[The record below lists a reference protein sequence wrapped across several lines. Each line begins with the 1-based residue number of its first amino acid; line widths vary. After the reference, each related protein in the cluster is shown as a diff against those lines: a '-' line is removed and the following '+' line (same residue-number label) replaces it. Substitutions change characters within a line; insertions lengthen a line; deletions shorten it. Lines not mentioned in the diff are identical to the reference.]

1 MTPDGR
7 IMRAMVLSGGGAY
20 AAYEVGVLKA
30 LLRGESP
37 ATGRTPMDPGV
48 YAGTSAGAV
57 NAAMMVSR
65 PGRDSL
71 STLDDLE
78 GVWIDHL
85 AEDPSACREGAIRVR
100 GDISRYI
107 DLRCLVANPG
117 RLLYRFIEDAAY
129 FALFLMRRTYEAL
142 SPPPRSF
149 GDRALSFADPS
160 ALISNEVFRQ
170 VMRRVIDLKGIRES
184 EKALRIATTNWRT
197 GELRVFA
204 NADLTDEIGH
214 AAIQASATF
223 PGLPPTVIDGDPY
236 VDGGYVLNTPLQ
248 LAISAGADELH
259 VVFMDPDIKDLPVQ
273 RLENAFDLLD
283 KTFQIFQANMFN
295 RSIGALRNI
304 NAVIDYIAGMGNCQS
319 EARAVLDL
327 PGLERWPRGLPG
339 TPLRPLS
346 VHLYHPRE
354 DLGGP
359 LGLLNFDPDHITRL
373 IAKGYEDA
381 AAHDCAA
388 SGCVLSQAVPTGG
401 RGGPLAVAPGIA
413 IEAGTEGGRDHA

>member
-1 MTPDGR
+1 
-7 IMRAMVLSGGGAY
+7 
-20 AAYEVGVLKA
+20 
-30 LLRGESP
+30 
-37 ATGRTPMDPGV
+37 MDPGV
-48 YAGTSAGAV
+48 YVGTSAGAA

-85 AEDPSACREGAIRVR
+85 AEDPSTCREGAIRVR
-100 GDISRYI
+100 GDISRYV
-107 DLRCLVANPG
+107 DLRCLAADPG
-117 RLLYRFIEDAAY
+117 RLMYRFIEDATY
-129 FALFLMRRTYEAL
+129 FARFLMRRTYDAL

-160 ALISNEVFRQ
+160 ALISNEVFVE
-170 VMRRVIDLKGIRES
+170 VMRRVIDLRGIRES

-214 AAIQASATF
+214 AAIQASTAL
-223 PGLPPTVIDGDPY
+223 PGLPPVAIDGDPY
-236 VDGGYVLNTPLQ
+236 VDGGYVLNTPLE

-259 VVFMDPDIKDLPVQ
+259 AVFMDPDIKDLPVQ

-283 KTFQIFQANMFN
+283 KTYQIFQANMFN
-295 RSIGALRNI
+295 RSMGALRNL
-304 NAVIDYIAGMGNCQS
+304 NAKLDYIAGVGMSPS
-319 EARAVLDL
+319 EARAVLGV
-327 PGLERWPRGLPG
+327 PGLVRWPRGLAE
-339 TPLRPLS
+339 TPLRPLT
-346 VHLYHPRE
+346 VHLYHPRA

-359 LGLLNFDPDHITRL
+359 LGLLNFDPGHITRL

-381 AAHDCAA
+381 VAHDCAA
-388 SGCVLSQAVPTGG
+388 SGCVLSQAVPAGG
-401 RGGPLAVAPGIA
+401 RGGPLAVAPSLA
-413 IEAGTEGGRDHA
+413 IEAGTEGGVVHA